1 MFGLPGTEGREG
13 GEKGEGASCRYSP
26 GGQDNARLKV
36 ISSGTRLS
44 SVKNPT
50 TTS

>member
-1 MFGLPGTEGREG
+1 MFGLPGTEGGE

-26 GGQDNARLKV
+26 GGQHNVGLKV

-44 SVKNPT
+44 SFKNPT